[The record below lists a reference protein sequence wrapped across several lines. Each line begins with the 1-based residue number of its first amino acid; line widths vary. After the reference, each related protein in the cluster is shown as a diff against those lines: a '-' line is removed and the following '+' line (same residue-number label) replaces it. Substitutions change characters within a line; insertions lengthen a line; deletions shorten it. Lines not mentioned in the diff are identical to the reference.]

1 MRPSLPASSLLLG
14 AAALLV
20 GAGAP
25 EETPR
30 DIVDVRAVL
39 AGAPITTLHAGDMT
53 VTIALPDAVHGFY
66 RGTRFDWAGMIVE
79 ARRQGHRFYGP
90 WFDGIAPNIRDFTDD
105 GHRLIA
111 GPQTAATGPAEEFI
125 DPTPGYTEVPVGGTF
140 LKIGVGRL
148 RKADALRYS
157 RFRSYAII
165 DNGSWRVRRT
175 AQTVTFRQMIAPD
188 ASGYG
193 YIYEKMVRVR
203 SGGRIEIGHR
213 LANIGIRPIS
223 TQVYNHNFTRFDD
236 RDIGP
241 GVSID
246 LPYPLPEST
255 ATPHLVSVKGSTLSY
270 LAPLAA
276 GDHVTLSPNGFT
288 PDSHRSR
295 PNLVDTPRSCSGAV
309 HRDPTACWRR
319 KALGLALQS
328 LCEWKTIDR
337 KIIAKI
343 DRDDQ
348 QILFLII
355 LIESHT
361 VKDPERNGKQAPY
374 IVTRSMS
381 D

>member
-1 MRPSLPASSLLLG
+1 
-14 AAALLV
+14 
-20 GAGAP
+20 
-25 EETPR
+25 
-30 DIVDVRAVL
+30 
-39 AGAPITTLHAGDMT
+39 MT

-90 WFDGIAPNIRDFTDD
+90 WFDGIAPNIRDFIDD

-125 DPTPGYTEVPVGGTF
+125 DPIPGYNEAPVGGTF

-148 RKADALRYS
+148 RKTDALRYS
-157 RFRSYAII
+157 RFRSYAIV

-203 SGGRIEIGHR
+203 SGGRLEIGHR
-213 LANIGIRPIS
+213 LVNIGNRPIS

-255 ATPHLVSVKGSTLSY
+255 ATPHLASVKGSTLSY

-276 GDHVTLSPNGFT
+276 GDHVTLSPNSVTADPGTSGFT
-288 PDSHRSR
+288 IAGPGGMKLRAASDTPIIRAQIWSIRRVVAVEPFIAIQLPAGVEKRWVWRYNLSANGQHRSK
-295 PNLVDTPRSCSGAV
+295 NHS
-309 HRDPTACWRR
+309 
-319 KALGLALQS
+319 
-328 LCEWKTIDR
+328 E
-337 KIIAKI
+337 
-343 DRDDQ
+343 
-348 QILFLII
+348 
-355 LIESHT
+355 
-361 VKDPERNGKQAPY
+361 N
-374 IVTRSMS
+374 
-381 D
+381 